1 MDEKYYHIGFGNDHG
16 AKYVIL
22 PGDPGRVEK
31 IARHL
36 DNPRFYAR
44 NREYTTWIG
53 TLENQPV
60 LVMSTGM
67 GGPSTA
73 IAVEE
78 LYQSGVRNFLRI
90 GTCGGM
96 ATRVKGGELV
106 IAMGAIRMEGTSRE
120 YVPIEFPAIAN
131 LEVVNA
137 LVQSAEEIGAA
148 YHTGIVQCKDSFYGQ
163 HSPERMPA
171 GDELMNKWQAWI
183 KADCL
188 ASEMESA
195 ALFIVAQILQAR
207 AGCVLNVLWN
217 QEREKQGFDNPTC
230 NDMAK
235 AIRVSVEAVRKLI
248 KEDRD
253 KG

>member
-1 MDEKYYHIGFGNDHG
+1 MGEKLYHIGFGDEHG

-31 IARHL
+31 IAAYL
-36 DNPRFYAR
+36 DNPRFYAK
-44 NREYTTWIG
+44 NREYTSWIG
-53 TLENQPV
+53 TLEDEPV

-90 GTCGGM
+90 FTCGGM
-96 ATRVKGGELV
+96 ATRVKGGDLV
-106 IAMGAIRMEGTSRE
+106 IATGAIRMEGTSKE
-120 YVPIEFPAIAN
+120 YVPIEFPAVAN
-131 LEVVNA
+131 LEITNA
-137 LVQSAEEIGAA
+137 LVESAKEFDMT

-163 HSPERMPA
+163 HSPERMPV
-171 GDELMNKWQAWI
+171 GDELLSKWQAWI

-195 ALFIVAQILQAR
+195 TLFIVAQILRAR

-217 QEREKQGFDNPTC
+217 QEREKQGLDNPTC
-230 NDMAK
+230 ADMTK
-235 AIRVSVEAVRKLI
+235 TIQVCVEAIRRLI
-248 KEDRD
+248 RED
-253 KG
+253 KGE